1 MADGFVPPQEV
12 RSNAKR
18 GLELREKYGRGG
30 TAIGVARARDLSNGA
45 SLPLDTIKRMN
56 SYFARH
62 EVDKKGEGWGKDS
75 AGYIAWL
82 LWGGDAGW
90 SWAKK
95 IIRENESKEKSM
107 ALDLTTSYFSIEK
120 ADRNDDGTLTVYGK
134 ATDDSLDIDQQICD
148 AGWLDRAMPE
158 WFKSGGNIR
167 EQHSQIAAGVAK
179 EYEAKADGHY
189 ISALVVDPN
198 SVKKVETGVLKGFSI
213 GIKSPRV
220 VRDQKAA
227 NGRIIDGQIVE
238 VSLVDR
244 PANPNAKLMLAKS
257 VEGEPALV
265 QVEEFI
271 DTDLVKHPGHGDQSV
286 HGKPKG
292 GAKPGAGGGAG
303 SGEGSAGGGA
313 GSGSGS
319 SSAGGGAGSGSGK
332 VSPESKEKIK
342 QIDERAKRV
351 QYELRDNNP
360 SDDPVRD
367 RAYNKVNAARQH
379 IENAHKTDDPKESA
393 GELKKARAKLETAKT
408 SLEDQNYHS
417 EAETIHEMQ
426 KDLNSLAV
434 SVGREGKST
443 DADLRKAL
451 QSALHLYAMNKS
463 EDVSMEKSTVE
474 LPVKVMGDILKF
486 DKAQYEAARDALAN
500 LISIEAQESKE
511 GHNEIR
517 SIAHLLEAVSHLHAW
532 YEGEE
537 AEGEV
542 VDTEEE
548 VSEVIEDKAAAKK
561 EDDDAEAE
569 AEAEADD
576 EADDEKDA
584 TADDKK
590 CADCGMKMSAC
601 KCDMGMK
608 EKEAE
613 ADAEADAET
622 CPTCKKAMKECA
634 CKSDA
639 ATDQTPTYE
648 TQADLDGTTN
658 ISSGETAAV
667 PFEATV
673 TDSQA
678 RINAAKSVSVDPS
691 TDLEALVEEVVNKAT
706 TSLKAK
712 IAELVTAKEAALEK
726 SMSLEAELATAKSL
740 AVAGGPK
747 RTAGPIS
754 IEKSDLLTK
763 AAIYKAKAAATT
775 DTTLAKGFKALA
787 DEYLAKATEAQGN

>member
-1 MADGFVPPQEV
+1 
-12 RSNAKR
+12 
-18 GLELREKYGRGG
+18 
-30 TAIGVARARDLSNGA
+30 
-45 SLPLDTIKRMN
+45 
-56 SYFARH
+56 
-62 EVDKKGEGWGKDS
+62 
-75 AGYIAWL
+75 
-82 LWGGDAGW
+82 
-90 SWAKK
+90 
-95 IIRENESKEKSM
+95 
-107 ALDLTTSYFSIEK
+107 
-120 ADRNDDGTLTVYGK
+120 
-134 ATDDSLDIDQQICD
+134 
-148 AGWLDRAMPE
+148 
-158 WFKSGGNIR
+158 
-167 EQHSQIAAGVAK
+167 
-179 EYEAKADGHY
+179 
-189 ISALVVDPN
+189 
-198 SVKKVETGVLKGFSI
+198 
-213 GIKSPRV
+213 
-220 VRDQKAA
+220 
-227 NGRIIDGQIVE
+227 
-238 VSLVDR
+238 
-244 PANPNAKLMLAKS
+244 
-257 VEGEPALV
+257 
-265 QVEEFI
+265 
-271 DTDLVKHPGHGDQSV
+271 
-286 HGKPKG
+286 
-292 GAKPGAGGGAG
+292 
-303 SGEGSAGGGA
+303 
-313 GSGSGS
+313 
-319 SSAGGGAGSGSGK
+319 
-332 VSPESKEKIK
+332 
-342 QIDERAKRV
+342 
-351 QYELRDNNP
+351 
-360 SDDPVRD
+360 
-367 RAYNKVNAARQH
+367 
-379 IENAHKTDDPKESA
+379 
-393 GELKKARAKLETAKT
+393 
-408 SLEDQNYHS
+408 
-417 EAETIHEMQ
+417 
-426 KDLNSLAV
+426 
-434 SVGREGKST
+434 
-443 DADLRKAL
+443 
-451 QSALHLYAMNKS
+451 
-463 EDVSMEKSTVE
+463 MEKSTVE

-787 DEYLAKATEAQGN
+787 DEYLAKAVETQSN

>member
-1 MADGFVPPQEV
+1 
-12 RSNAKR
+12 
-18 GLELREKYGRGG
+18 
-30 TAIGVARARDLSNGA
+30 
-45 SLPLDTIKRMN
+45 
-56 SYFARH
+56 
-62 EVDKKGEGWGKDS
+62 
-75 AGYIAWL
+75 
-82 LWGGDAGW
+82 
-90 SWAKK
+90 
-95 IIRENESKEKSM
+95 M

-120 ADRNDDGTLTVYGK
+120 ADRNADGTLTVYGK

-220 VRDQKAA
+220 VRDQKAV

-271 DTDLVKHPGHGDQSV
+271 DSDLVKHPGHGDQSV

-303 SGEGSAGGGA
+303 S
-313 GSGSGS
+313 S
-319 SSAGGGAGSGSGK
+319 SSGVK
-332 VSPESKEKIK
+332 ESHAK
-342 QIDERAKRV
+342 QIEGHEADARG
-351 QYELRDNNP
+351 L
-360 SDDPVRD
+360 SDDVSSIARGDSMVRP
-367 RAYNKVNAARQH
+367 AAQSMRSAAGRLQD
-379 IENAHKTDDPKESA
+379 ATGAKTKEEAVSS
-393 GELKKARAKLETAKT
+393 LKKAKMHVDNAVKN
-408 SLEDQNYHS
+408 LEDQNYHG
-417 EAETIHEMQ
+417 EASDAYSLSKRITSTIGAIG
-426 KDLNSLAV
+426 S
-434 SVGREGKST
+434 SKSS
-443 DADLRKAL
+443 DAELRKAL
-451 QSALHLYAMNKS
+451 QSALELLALNKS

-542 VDTEEE
+542 VEEE
-548 VSEVIEDKAAAKK
+548 EIISESVEDKAAAKK
-561 EDDDAEAE
+561 EDDADAKEEAE

-576 EADDEKDA
+576 EEEKEADADA
-584 TADDKK
+584 KK

-601 KCDMGMK
+601 KCDMGIK
-608 EKEAE
+608 KKEAE
-613 ADAEADAET
+613 TDAEADDDAETKKEADADAEADAGT
-622 CPTCKKAMKECA
+622 CDTCGKEKKLCS

-639 ATDQTPTYE
+639 ATDQTPTAE

-673 TDSQA
+673 TESQA
-678 RINAAKSVSVDPS
+678 RINAAKSLSVDPS
-691 TDLEALVEEVVNKAT
+691 TDLEALVEEVVEKAT
-706 TSLKAK
+706 TSLRAK

-726 SMSLEAELATAKSL
+726 SISLEAELATAKSL

-754 IEKSDLLTK
+754 VATSDLLTK
-763 AAIYKAKAAATT
+763 AAIYKAKAQATT
-775 DTTLAKGFKALA
+775 DPTLAKGFKALA
-787 DEYLAKATEAQGN
+787 DEYSAKAADPSSN

>member
-1 MADGFVPPQEV
+1 
-12 RSNAKR
+12 
-18 GLELREKYGRGG
+18 
-30 TAIGVARARDLSNGA
+30 
-45 SLPLDTIKRMN
+45 
-56 SYFARH
+56 
-62 EVDKKGEGWGKDS
+62 
-75 AGYIAWL
+75 
-82 LWGGDAGW
+82 
-90 SWAKK
+90 
-95 IIRENESKEKSM
+95 M

-120 ADRNDDGTLTVYGK
+120 ADRNADGTLTVYGK

-220 VRDQKAA
+220 VRDQKAV

-271 DTDLVKHPGHGDQSV
+271 DSDLVKHPGHGDQSV

-303 SGEGSAGGGA
+303 SSEGSSGGGKKPVGQGEGETTWGGSTAGATSKADATNLVNQGSDAMDSSYRQMVKDSGPNPSQNPRVMDAAQMRDDAYNHVDDAHASIKRGDSAGAASSLDSAAASLKGEKAFGA
-313 GSGSGS
+313 
-319 SSAGGGAGSGSGK
+319 ARTKFKDAA
-332 VSPESKEKIK
+332 K
-342 QIDERAKRV
+342 Q
-351 QYELRDNNP
+351 LRDKP
-360 SDDPVRD
+360 
-367 RAYNKVNAARQH
+367 
-379 IENAHKTDDPKESA
+379 
-393 GELKKARAKLETAKT
+393 LKK
-408 SLEDQNYHS
+408 SND
-417 EAETIHEMQ
+417 AE
-426 KDLNSLAV
+426 
-434 SVGREGKST
+434 
-443 DADLRKAL
+443 LRKAL
-451 QSALHLYAMNKS
+451 QSALELLALNKS

-542 VDTEEE
+542 VEEE
-548 VSEVIEDKAAAKK
+548 EIISESVEDKAAAKK
-561 EDDDAEAE
+561 EDDADAKEEADAET
-569 AEAEADD
+569 EADD
-576 EADDEKDA
+576 EEEKEADADA
-584 TADDKK
+584 KK

-608 EKEAE
+608 KKKEAE
-613 ADAEADAET
+613 TDAEADDDAETKKEADADAEADAGT
-622 CPTCKKAMKECA
+622 CDTCGKEKKLCS

-639 ATDQTPTYE
+639 ATDQTPTAE

-673 TDSQA
+673 TESQA
-678 RINAAKSVSVDPS
+678 RINAAKSLSVDPS
-691 TDLEALVEEVVNKAT
+691 TDLEALVEEVVEKAT
-706 TSLKAK
+706 TSLRAK

-726 SMSLEAELATAKSL
+726 SISLEAELATAKSL

-754 IEKSDLLTK
+754 VATSDLLTK
-763 AAIYKAKAAATT
+763 AAIYKAKAQATT
-775 DTTLAKGFKALA
+775 DPTLAKGFKVLA
-787 DEYLAKATEAQGN
+787 DEFLAKASDPSSN

>member
-18 GLELREKYGRGG
+18 GLELRAEHGRGG

-90 SWAKK
+90 AWAKK

-120 ADRNDDGTLTVYGK
+120 ADRNADGTLTVYGK

-179 EYEAKADGHY
+179 EYEQKADGHY

-220 VRDQKAA
+220 VRDQKAV

-257 VEGEPALV
+257 IEGEASLV

-271 DTDLVKHPGHGDQSV
+271 DADVVKHPGHGDQSV
-286 HGKPKG
+286 HGKPRG
-292 GAKPGAGGGAG
+292 GSKPGAGGGAG
-303 SGEGSAGGGA
+303 SGEGSAGGGGGSA
-313 GSGSGS
+313 QDGSGASQS
-319 SSAGGGAGSGSGK
+319 NAPKRTTSKSKASQQLEDAENDMNDSYKKIVQNAG
-332 VSPESKEKIK
+332 
-342 QIDERAKRV
+342 
-351 QYELRDNNP
+351 NNP
-360 SDDPVRD
+360 SGRMAVMDAAQTREDAFGHIDDAHSSIRRGNTEQAV
-367 RAYNKVNAARQH
+367 NSLNNAAK
-379 IENAHKTDDPKESA
+379 IMNEEPSFKPAAKKVSDLAAS
-393 GELKKARAKLETAKT
+393 LKANPL
-408 SLEDQNYHS
+408 
-417 EAETIHEMQ
+417 
-426 KDLNSLAV
+426 
-434 SVGREGKST
+434 GKST
-443 DADLRKAL
+443 DSDLRKAL
-451 QSALHLYAMNKS
+451 QSALQLLTHNQS

-511 GHNEIR
+511 GHNEIQ

-542 VDTEEE
+542 VDTEDELISEE
-548 VSEVIEDKAAAKK
+548 IEDKAAAKK
-561 EDDDAEAE
+561 DDDAEADAE

-576 EADDEKDA
+576 EKDA
-584 TADDKK
+584 EADAKK
-590 CADCGMKMSAC
+590 CPDCGMKMKLC
-601 KCDMGMK
+601 KCNMGMK
-608 EKEAE
+608 EADADAEADDEEETKKEAD
-613 ADAEADAET
+613 ADAEADADT
-622 CPTCKKAMKECA
+622 CPTCKKSKKECT

-639 ATDQTPTYE
+639 ATDMTPTAQTGATLE
-648 TQADLDGTTN
+648 GTT
-658 ISSGETAAV
+658 IV
-667 PFEATV
+667 PPVE
-673 TDSQA
+673 SP
-678 RINAAKSVSVDPS
+678 KSVSVDPS
-691 TDLEALVEEVVNKAT
+691 TEFEALVEEVVEKAT

-712 IAELVTAKEAALEK
+712 IAELVSAKEAALEK

-754 IEKSDLLTK
+754 IEKSDMLTK
-763 AAIYKAKAAATT
+763 AAIYKAKAQATT
-775 DTTLAKGFKALA
+775 DPTLAKGFKALA
-787 DEYLAKATEAQGN
+787 DEYAAKAAEASSN

>member
-1 MADGFVPPQEV
+1 MTG
-12 RSNAKR
+12 N
-18 GLELREKYGRGG
+18 
-30 TAIGVARARDLSNGA
+30 
-45 SLPLDTIKRMN
+45 
-56 SYFARH
+56 
-62 EVDKKGEGWGKDS
+62 
-75 AGYIAWL
+75 
-82 LWGGDAGW
+82 
-90 SWAKK
+90 
-95 IIRENESKEKSM
+95 KEKSM

-120 ADRNDDGTLTVYGK
+120 ADRNADGTLTVYGK

-220 VRDQKAA
+220 VRDQKAV

-257 VEGEPALV
+257 VEGEASLI
-265 QVEEFI
+265 QVEEYVDDI
-271 DTDLVKHPGHGDQSV
+271 VKHPGHGSQSV
-286 HGKPKG
+286 HGKPG
-292 GAKPGAGGGAG
+292 GGSKPPKGGGAG
-303 SGEGSAGGGA
+303 SSEGSAGGGA

-319 SSAGGGAGSGSGK
+319 GSAGGGAGSAPAK
-332 VSPESKEKIK
+332 VSSESKEKIK
-342 QIDERAKRV
+342 EVGERARDL
-351 QYELRDNNP
+351 QHELKDNNP
-360 SDDPVRD
+360 QDDPTRD
-367 RAYNKVNAARQH
+367 RASRKINDARQH

-408 SLEDQNYHS
+408 SLEDQNYNR
-417 EAETIHEMQ
+417 EAESIHEMQ

-434 SVGREGKST
+434 FVGRGKSS
-443 DADLRKAL
+443 DAELRKAL
-451 QSALHLYAMNKS
+451 QSALELLALNKS

-511 GHNEIR
+511 GHNEIQ

-542 VDTEEE
+542 VDTEDEMISEE
-548 VSEVIEDKAAAKK
+548 IEDKAADKKK
-561 EDDDAEAE
+561 ESDAEADAD

-576 EADDEKDA
+576 EKEAEADE
-584 TADDKK
+584 KK

-608 EKEAE
+608 KKE
-613 ADAEADAET
+613 ADAEADAEI
-622 CPTCKKAMKECA
+622 CPTCKKSMKECA

-648 TQADLDGTTN
+648 TQANLDGTTD
-658 ISSGETAAV
+658 ISSGETATV

-678 RINAAKSVSVDPS
+678 RINNAKSVSVDPS
-691 TDLEALVEEVVNKAT
+691 TDLEALVEEVVEKAT

-747 RTAGPIS
+747 RTAGPIAVAT
-754 IEKSDLLTK
+754 SDMLTK
-763 AAIYKAKAAATT
+763 AAIYKAKAQATT
-775 DTTLAKGFKALA
+775 DPTLAKGFKALA
-787 DEYLAKATEAQGN
+787 DEYLAKASDPSSN